1 MLEVFRRLLH
11 DRLVEAEEYQRN
23 TQDFVD
29 YYTAWLQDLDPSM
42 YSMIHENELQK
53 IDAEIANL
61 RHAYRFIL
69 SAEMPSP
76 AQLDVW
82 FARMY
87 HFFESRARF
96 VEGLEFFERGIEYLD
111 SHEPDSG
118 ELRLVQA
125 KCLVRLGS
133 IQISLGRV
141 SDAGEHLER
150 GSALLAELDNPHESA
165 FAAWQSG
172 RRHYYDNK
180 PVLAKQDLLRA
191 VDAFRSLENE
201 TFKANALIQLGMVE
215 NALGEYVLASEYL
228 ERGLAIHERLE
239 IPYLQALAMNNL
251 ANTLCELGEFESAL
265 DYYNQCLQVHRNL
278 RNSYRIA
285 LVLNNI
291 ATVYIVLKNFDQA
304 RPLLEESVKICVD
317 IGDHQGKGVA
327 LINLGYL
334 NYLAGSLEAGREFI
348 EQGLEVFKTVDY
360 AYMELLGRIV
370 YGHILVRLGEI
381 DKALSIYLSVIR
393 RAEQGGI
400 KPFVLRA
407 LAGIAKVHAIQ
418 GRQLKALGMARFIAE
433 QSESNLETREEA
445 LLLAGE
451 IEEALAND
459 GLQIPELES
468 ARINLEDLVRE
479 ALALQKTA

>member
-1 MLEVFRRLLH
+1 
-11 DRLVEAEEYQRN
+11 
-23 TQDFVD
+23 
-29 YYTAWLQDLDPSM
+29 
-42 YSMIHENELQK
+42 
-53 IDAEIANL
+53 
-61 RHAYRFIL
+61 
-69 SAEMPSP
+69 
-76 AQLDVW
+76 
-82 FARMY
+82 
-87 HFFESRARF
+87 
-96 VEGLEFFERGIEYLD
+96 
-111 SHEPDSG
+111 
-118 ELRLVQA
+118 
-125 KCLVRLGS
+125 
-133 IQISLGRV
+133 
-141 SDAGEHLER
+141 
-150 GSALLAELDNPHESA
+150 
-165 FAAWQSG
+165 
-172 RRHYYDNK
+172 
-180 PVLAKQDLLRA
+180 
-191 VDAFRSLENE
+191 
-201 TFKANALIQLGMVE
+201 
-215 NALGEYVLASEYL
+215 
-228 ERGLAIHERLE
+228 
-239 IPYLQALAMNNL
+239 MNNL

-265 DYYNQCLQVHRNL
+265 NYYHQCLQVHRNL

-291 ATVYIVLKNFDQA
+291 ATVHIVLKNFDQA

-334 NYLAGSLEAGREFI
+334 NYLAGSLRSGREFI

-407 LAGIAKVHAIQ
+407 LAGIANVHAIQ

-445 LLLAGE
+445 LQLAGE
-451 IEEALAND
+451 IEEALANE
-459 GLQIPELES
+459 GLQIPELET